1 MINKVLVSKPA
12 KKEGKPQV
20 IDLQEYAISG
30 KAGSVSGFGINKAKE
45 IADFINARSYYPSW
59 TAFSRKFL

>member
-45 IADFINARSYYPSW
+45 IADYINPRSY
-59 TAFSRKFL
+59 